1 MRASVMMHLPGLVM
15 SKNMDKVINAVNHLG
30 IAVRGLFGEGSD
42 ASGSIFQIS
51 NQQTLGES
59 EPAIIER
66 LQTTLEN
73 IVHQERMSREKL
85 MEDDG
90 LHRR

>member
-1 MRASVMMHLPGLVM
+1 MMHLPGLVM

-51 NQQTLGES
+51 NQQTWG
-59 EPAIIER
+59 I
-66 LQTTLEN
+66 
-73 IVHQERMSREKL
+73 
-85 MEDDG
+85 
-90 LHRR
+90 